1 MCLFFSERGRR
12 ARDVRDAAADARGA
26 DRPAPDR
33 ARQRQRRRRT
43 GAGSQTYELNARSMS
58 SVGH

>member
-33 ARQRQRRRRT
+33 PRQRQRRRRT
-43 GAGSQTYELNARSMS
+43 GSSETHELNTRSVVKM
-58 SVGH
+58 GR